1 MKKLEKACTTDGG
14 KEISPVFV
22 EFVRFM
28 FYFIVGFSVVSCL
41 LRLRVH
47 SSHSCQ

>member
-22 EFVRFM
+22 EFVRIM
-28 FYFIVGFSVVSCL
+28 FYFIVGFSLVSFL
-41 LRLRVH
+41 LRLRVC
-47 SSHSCQ
+47 SSHPRQ